1 MKRGSTDKG
10 LIRSPCGDGIILQA
24 PSPLE
29 LAPKTLGGVNNPQG
43 PGRGRDPA
51 LTCPATPF
59 LSSLLRQEKEPSW
72 EKGNTWGARLHQSG
86 YADGLLLNILLCTEA
101 PTAFIGP
108 NYVLAPPSLAP
119 RTTRARHTLPAPRV
133 PLTEVTESLLINW
146 DLQSDGTHF

>member
-10 LIRSPCGDGIILQA
+10 LIRSRCGDGIILQA

-29 LAPKTLGGVNNPQG
+29 LAPKTLGEVNNPQG

-59 LSSLLRQEKEPSW
+59 LSSLLRYEKEPSW
-72 EKGNTWGARLHQSG
+72 EKGNTWGAQLHQSG
-86 YADGLLLNILLCTEA
+86 YADGLLLNILLRIEA
-101 PTAFIGP
+101 PTASIGP
-108 NYVLAPPSLAP
+108 NYVLAPPSPAP
-119 RTTRARHTLPAPRV
+119 RTTRAQHTLPAPRV
-133 PLTEVTESLLINW
+133 PLTEVTESLLINR